1 MGLDNYDDSLPDG
14 IPSWKGFLETVE
26 GTLAALLAEN
36 AVAVERVKEEQKVAF
51 QTRLKDDVDA
61 AIRAALEAVRG
72 ELADA
77 HFPFLS
83 EADNADFIASLQAA
97 SQEYE
102 LSRL

>member
-26 GTLAALLAEN
+26 GTLTALLVEN
-36 AVAVERVKEEQKVAF
+36 AIAVERAKEEQRLAF
-51 QTRLKDDVDA
+51 LARLKDDVDT
-61 AIRAALEAVRG
+61 AIRAALETIRG

-83 EADNADFIASLQAA
+83 EVDNVDFIASLQAA